1 MGMTSVRGKQVQ
13 AQLQLELAANAKVLG
28 ELRAALRHWLQE
40 WGVLPEDIF
49 KIVVAVGEAATN
61 AIEHANRPTEAM
73 FQVMGSIHD
82 DRVAVTV
89 RDFGTWSLVPGRNRG
104 RGIQLMRA
112 LMDTVRIDR
121 SSKGSAVRLS
131 RRIALGGT
139 T

>member
-1 MGMTSVRGKQVQ
+1 MR
-13 AQLQLELAANAKVLG
+13 AQTLRHKPLELELAADAKVLG
-28 ELRAALRHWLQE
+28 ELRTALRLWLQE

-61 AIEHANRPTEAM
+61 AIEHAYGPTEAM
-73 FQVMGSIHD
+73 FQVMGLIHD

-89 RDFGTWSLVPGRNRG
+89 QDFGTWRRARGRNRG
-104 RGIQLMRA
+104 RGIKLMRA

-131 RRIALGGT
+131 RRIALGRT